1 MREKVPLTLEPAHL
15 PRTLDELE
23 TILTRHGV
31 PESVRGDL
39 RLIAEEAVTNVLKYA
54 SARTIELALELEA
67 HQARLELRDDGL
79 PYDPLGAPSPDLE
92 SPLEERPIGGLGIHL
107 LKELTDEIQ
116 YRREAGFNIL
126 LLTKR
131 LG

>member
-1 MREKVPLTLEPAHL
+1 MRERVRLTLEPADL
-15 PRTLDELE
+15 PESLDELE
-23 TILTRHGV
+23 TILTRHGLS
-31 PESVRGDL
+31 ESVRRDL

-54 SARTIELALELEA
+54 SARTVELALELEA
-67 HQARLELRDDGL
+67 HEARLELRDDGL
-79 PYDPLGAPSPDLE
+79 PFDPLDAPPPDLE

-107 LKELTDEIQ
+107 LRELADEIQ
-116 YRREAGFNIL
+116 YRRQAGFNFL